1 MFRLFRVSLLSLIL
15 ILCVL
20 SATAASGVRADS
32 HAVAAPKDAGL
43 SEWIAGW
50 RETSFMQAGR
60 TGAAV
65 YAANRTI
72 HMIGGMGG
80 IAPQPEI
87 NPVKVAMD
95 VQPYLR
101 TTEYATVQADGSLS
115 PWRYGPE
122 LNTERGYFSVA
133 AHKNYLYAVGGARG
147 INGKE
152 LLASVERAEIKP
164 DGTLGE
170 WVLEKTS
177 LNIPRRCVKL
187 AVIGN
192 YIFAFGGFGGI
203 LLDTVERAE
212 IKPDGTL
219 GEWYVAN
226 DLMTVA
232 RYVHGVETVGDGVY
246 NLGGHSKAGGTGIMD
261 VEWSKLDEEGYFQP
275 WGSVA
280 PLQTGRY
287 SLSSASHKGFLY
299 AIGGLNGV
307 TRLSSIERA
316 RITGEGTLADWE
328 YTTPTPF
335 AISGSNAVVLNDRIY
350 LLGGTNGKGYLRNA
364 FYAGFNDQAD
374 IGYWAT
380 RAEVQQHKAAAA
392 TREASKPPLPHEAM
406 VMQHFKQS
414 PYSYLQVV
422 EDNGKVLWLA
432 GPAQDLTVGERIS
445 FPNGTLMKAFYSK
458 ALKRRFPYILFVTEL
473 RRLNGE

>member
-1 MFRLFRVSLLSLIL
+1 MFRLFSVSQLPL

-20 SATAASGVRADS
+20 TTMASFGVWAESGVAAATKDS
-32 HAVAAPKDAGL
+32 EL
-43 SEWIAGW
+43 TEWVAGW
-50 RETSFMQAGR
+50 REASSMLAGR

-65 YAANRTI
+65 YVTKGTI
-72 HMIGGMGG
+72 HVIGGMGG
-80 IAPQPEI
+80 VASQSDI
-87 NPVKVAMD
+87 NPVKLPMD
-95 VQPYLR
+95 VQPYMR
-101 TTEYATVQADGSLS
+101 TTEYASVQPDNNLS
-115 PWRYGPE
+115 PWRFGPE

-133 AHKNYLYAVGGARG
+133 AHGNYLYAVGGARG

-170 WVLEKTS
+170 WVMEKTS

-192 YIFAFGGFGGI
+192 YIYAFGGFGGI

-212 IKPDGTL
+212 INPDGTV

-226 DLMTVA
+226 DPMTVA
-232 RYVHGVETVGDGVY
+232 RYVHGIETVGEGVY
-246 NLGGHSKAGGTGIMD
+246 NIGGHSKAGGTGIVD
-261 VEWSKLDEEGYFQP
+261 VEWSKLDEEDYFQP

-287 SLSSASHKGFLY
+287 SLSTASHNGFIY

-307 TRLSSIERA
+307 TRLSSIERT
-316 RITGEGTLADWE
+316 RVTEEGKLADWE

-335 AISGSNAVVLNDRIY
+335 AVSGSNAVVVNDRIY

-364 FYAGFNDQAD
+364 FYAGFNGQGD
-374 IGYWAT
+374 IGYRAS
-380 RAEVQQHKAAAA
+380 RAEAQRLKTAAA
-392 TREASKPPLPHEAM
+392 TRKASEPPLPHEAM
-406 VMQHFKQS
+406 VMQHFKQN

-422 EDNGKVLWLA
+422 KDNGKVLWLA
-432 GPAQDLTVGERIS
+432 GPAQDLQVGERIS
-445 FPNGTLMKAFYSK
+445 FPNGTLMKNFYSK

-473 RRLNGE
+473 RRLNSD